1 MLLYAVVRRRG
12 WVASPPPLLSGGLA
26 CLLGGRPPN
35 PLTSGLE
42 GGLENEH
49 PSTRVRMGISP
60 PPPPRGHVFPSP
72 SLKTQLRCQG
82 GGGA

>member
-1 MLLYAVVRRRG
+1 MLLYAVVRRHG
-12 WVASPPPLLSGGLA
+12 WVAPPPPLLSGGLA

-49 PSTRVRMGISP
+49 PSARVRMSISP
-60 PPPPRGHVFPSP
+60 PPTRLGAMFSPPQVSKRN
-72 SLKTQLRCQG
+72 
-82 GGGA
+82 

>member
-1 MLLYAVVRRRG
+1 MLLYAVVRRHG

-26 CLLGGRPPN
+26 CLLGRPPN

-49 PSTRVRMGISP
+49 PSARVRMSISP

-72 SLKTQLRCQG
+72 RLKTQLRCQG